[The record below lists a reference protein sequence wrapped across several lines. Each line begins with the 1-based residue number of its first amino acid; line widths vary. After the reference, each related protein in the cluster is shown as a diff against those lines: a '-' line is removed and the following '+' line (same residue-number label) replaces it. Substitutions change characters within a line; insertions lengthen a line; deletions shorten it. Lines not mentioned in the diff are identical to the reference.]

1 LSIEHI
7 LFVVSQE
14 AKAAQGNRSNQSV
27 GEVTM
32 KIAFRKSEVE
42 GSCGLKK
49 INVEGNVDE
58 AQEVIVRDQTAP
70 FKWKGFESHMV
81 IWTKGYERI

>member
-14 AKAAQGNRSNQSV
+14 AKAARGNRSNQSV

-32 KIAFRKSEVE
+32 NIALRKNEVK
-42 GSCGLKK
+42 GSSVLKK
-49 INVEGNVDE
+49 IKVESKVDDGR
-58 AQEVIVRDQTAP
+58 EVIVRRATV
-70 FKWKGFESHMV
+70 KWEGFQSFMV
-81 IWTKGYERI
+81 LWTKLYGRV

>member
-14 AKAAQGNRSNQSV
+14 AKAARGSRSNQSV

-32 KIAFRKSEVE
+32 NIALRKNEAK
-42 GSCGLKK
+42 GSSVLKK
-49 INVEGNVDE
+49 IKAESKVDE
-58 AQEVIVRDQTAP
+58 GRDVIVRRATV
-70 FKWKGFESHMV
+70 KWEGFQSFMV
-81 IWTKGYERI
+81 LWTKLYGRV

>member
-1 LSIEHI
+1 MSIEHI

-32 KIAFRKSEVE
+32 NIALRKNEVK
-42 GSCGLKK
+42 GSSVLKK
-49 INVEGNVDE
+49 IKVESKVDE
-58 AQEVIVRDQTAP
+58 GREVIVRRATV
-70 FKWKGFESHMV
+70 KWEGFQSFMV
-81 IWTKGYERI
+81 LWTKLYGRV

>member
-14 AKAAQGNRSNQSV
+14 AKAARGNRSNQSV

-32 KIAFRKSEVE
+32 NIALRKNDVK
-42 GSCGLKK
+42 GSSVLKK
-49 INVEGNVDE
+49 IKVESKVDE
-58 AQEVIVRDQTAP
+58 GRDVIVRRATV
-70 FKWKGFESHMV
+70 KWEGFQSFMV
-81 IWTKGYERI
+81 LWTKLYGRV